1 LPKFLPNRWQK
12 KHRFIQAKPSRL
24 LLEWQHGVLGKPPVG
39 LHGPMGIRVSVSG
52 ERESIYD
59 RRRNDLPKIDD

>member
-1 LPKFLPNRWQK
+1 
-12 KHRFIQAKPSRL
+12 
-24 LLEWQHGVLGKPPVG
+24 
-39 LHGPMGIRVSVSG
+39 MGIRVSVSG